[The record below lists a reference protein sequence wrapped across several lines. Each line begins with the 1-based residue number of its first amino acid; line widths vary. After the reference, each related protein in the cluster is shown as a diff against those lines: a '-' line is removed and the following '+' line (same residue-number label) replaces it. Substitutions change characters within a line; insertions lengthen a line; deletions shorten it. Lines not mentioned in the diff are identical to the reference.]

1 MPPVASELDV
11 AGVGAGDTVG
21 AGEIDGAVEI
31 EVLAGEDGGAEGVVF
46 VKGGGVNAFRRTGF
60 CADEVAGGVVVVG
73 GDEDGVVE
81 TGADLGDGAAK
92 AGEGD
97 ERGSEK

>member
-31 EVLAGEDGGAEGVVF
+31 EVLAGEDGGAEFVVF
-46 VKGGGVNAFRRTGF
+46 VKGGGVKSWPLQEMVRLFESSIVN
-60 CADEVAGGVVVVG
+60 VAVG
-73 GDEDGVVE
+73 GERKVE
-81 TGADLGDGAAK
+81 GQWRAK
-92 AGEGD
+92 WRKKWCAREV
-97 ERGSEK
+97 RREK